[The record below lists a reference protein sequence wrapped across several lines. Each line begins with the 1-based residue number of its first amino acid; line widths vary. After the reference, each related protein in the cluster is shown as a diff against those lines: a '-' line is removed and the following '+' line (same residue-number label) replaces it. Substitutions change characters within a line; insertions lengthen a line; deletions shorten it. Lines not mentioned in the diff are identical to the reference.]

1 MVRDDRTSAQLVIN
15 RLAYNVACVKCFLG
29 QAKPC
34 TPKSAPFRSSW
45 NTFLSK
51 PKARVVIRFRSESS
65 IRPMH
70 LFGRTRDHDYYF
82 ELLPREGQNPQSV
95 LDSTPWQCPGRFCVR
110 TEFHNL
116 LVK

>member
-1 MVRDDRTSAQLVIN
+1 MINLLGCRDSDEEAQSESIKRPDATGLHVSI
-15 RLAYNVACVKCFLG
+15 LPLG
-29 QAKPC
+29 
-34 TPKSAPFRSSW
+34 TGGFHNYW
-45 NTFLSK
+45 
-51 PKARVVIRFRSESS
+51 SESS

-70 LFGRTRDHDYYF
+70 FFGRTRDHDYYF